1 MASKIP
7 PPSNVTKDG
16 GRAAALAKALDD
28 KKAPKE
34 AAKKSLID
42 PLRDPSTYSADELTD
57 MMKEGK
63 SPPTSPRTTW

>member
-34 AAKKSLID
+34 AAKK
-42 PLRDPSTYSADELTD
+42 RV
-57 MMKEGK
+57 
-63 SPPTSPRTTW
+63 R